1 MKILVS
7 VGTRPNF
14 IKITRFKDVA
24 KNLGL
29 SVEIVHTGQHY
40 DQNMA
45 NVFFDQFNLRPNYFL
60 NLEETTPSAQIGEMV
75 VELSKL
81 VEASKPDILLT
92 PGDVNSTLA
101 AGITAN
107 KLGIP
112 LAHLESG
119 LRSNDRTMP
128 EEINRILV
136 DEISDYLF
144 VTEPSGLRNLESAGV
159 PSSKIHYVGNTM
171 IDTLVAFESQI
182 AASTILERYKIQPKG
197 FVLMTMHRPATVDN
211 AEGLQLILDVIRS
224 VAPLKVV
231 FPVHPRTLGKFEFY
245 NLKHSLLELSNVVL
259 SEPMGYFDFQKL
271 VAESM
276 YILTDSGGIQEEST
290 FKQVPCITIRPNTER
305 PVTCEI
311 GTNQLVE
318 SDLDLILGA
327 IQNIDISTARI
338 PDLWDGF
345 ATERVLNVFT

>member
-1 MKILVS
+1 VKILIS

-14 IKITRFKDVA
+14 IKITRFKAVA
-24 KNLGL
+24 EATGID
-29 SVEIVHTGQHY
+29 VEIVHTGQHY

-45 NVFFDQFNLRPNYFL
+45 NIFFDQFDLRPDHVIQL
-60 NLEETTPSAQIGEMV
+60 KEKGPAGQTGEMV
-75 VELSKL
+75 VELSRL
-81 VEASKPDILLT
+81 ASASKPDVLLT

-101 AGITAN
+101 ASIAAN

-144 VTEPSGLRNLESAGV
+144 VTEPSGLRNLEKSGV
-159 PSSKIHYVGNTM
+159 PSSRIHYVGNTM
-171 IDTLVAFESQI
+171 IDTLVAFENQI
-182 AASTILERYKIQPKG
+182 SASIILERYKIQPKE

-211 AEGLQLILDVIRS
+211 AQGLNLILDVIRS
-224 VAPLKVV
+224 LAPLKVF
-231 FPVHPRTLGKFEFY
+231 FPLHPRTLAMFELHS
-245 NLKHSLLELSNVVL
+245 LKNSLLELPNLIL
-259 SEPMGYFDFQKL
+259 SGPVGYFDFQKL
-271 VAESM
+271 VAESQF
-276 YILTDSGGIQEEST
+276 ILTDSGGIQEEST

-305 PVTCEI
+305 PITCEI

-318 SDLDLILGA
+318 SELAVILQA
-327 IQNIDISTARI
+327 IKNIDTSSSKI

-345 ATERVLNVFT
+345 ATERVLDVFK